1 MKIFLSWSGARSKA
15 VAEAFYDWL
24 PAIIPAVIPFYSS
37 KMEKGLNWN
46 NELDAELKGTD
57 YGIVFLTPNNLN
69 STWIHYEVG
78 SLAKSHGAMIWTFL
92 HEVNPRDVPKS
103 EQVTIGT
110 GSSFLVYQFVTKQVE
125 YSKATAY
132 ARNKDT

>member
-1 MKIFLSWSGARSKA
+1 
-15 VAEAFYDWL
+15 
-24 PAIIPAVIPFYSS
+24 
-37 KMEKGLNWN
+37 
-46 NELDAELKGTD
+46 
-57 YGIVFLTPNNLN
+57 
-69 STWIHYEVG
+69 
-78 SLAKSHGAMIWTFL
+78 MIWTFL